1 MDNKNELWYTQR
13 TGWMKCK
20 SRESDGKDHYK
31 DHCDLKT
38 IICGM
43 KGFYYGSF

>member
-13 TGWMKCK
+13 TGWL
-20 SRESDGKDHYK
+20 Y
-31 DHCDLKT
+31 DLKT

>member
-20 SRESDGKDHYK
+20 SRESDGKDHY
-31 DHCDLKT
+31 LKLP
-38 IICGM
+38 IPVGVLNLEKSIL
-43 KGFYYGSF
+43 